1 MNKYSYLPQQT
12 VRTLKTE
19 TPCYSSLNHQH
30 LRQGL
35 GHNRVQLGLLMIIKF
50 IVYIISGWPVTILA
64 IIIIIFLS
72 IPTVEE
78 QLCRFADRKEE
89 CTHTHTE
96 TLLQIPPQERESNG
110 HKKVNSKSRA
120 RCRRWCVVSASMG
133 CVGDTELCTDKSEE
147 SHYPFN
153 FTSPFWKIQAH
164 NLFLFT
170 IMNVSNH
177 QDLLILQIVS
187 TIPSSTWVKSRI
199 STHVSLKI
207 FMSSASQGPI
217 KPTSLQ
223 VNKKHLLFELST
235 LVRKVYVTIFSLKEE
250 VKIQFKFYEYHDRD
264 SWLSIHCLGQQLN
277 QVLLAML
284 LSPPI
289 SSLLPLF

>member
-1 MNKYSYLPQQT
+1 MLFFFESPA
-12 VRTLKTE
+12 LKTGSWAQQS
-19 TPCYSSLNHQH
+19 TTGVAYDNQIYCVHYIRMASND
-30 LRQGL
+30 L
-35 GHNRVQLGLLMIIKF
+35 GNNYYHFSFNTYCGGAALQV
-50 IVYIISGWPVTILA
+50 
-64 IIIIIFLS
+64 
-72 IPTVEE
+72 
-78 QLCRFADRKEE
+78 CRPEGRM
-89 CTHTHTE
+89 HTHTE

-164 NLFLFT
+164 NLFLYT

-177 QDLLILQIVS
+177 QDLLILEIVS

-223 VNKKHLLFELST
+223 VDKKHLLFELST
-235 LVRKVYVTIFSLKEE
+235 LVRKVYVTIFSWKEE